1 MGRLGRVTFDFRPK
15 PARKDVNV
23 KFIYSEKET
32 KFCEIFT
39 SLLIAVHTVKTK
51 VKISQNFVAFLEY
64 MNFKEL

>member
-32 KFCEIFT
+32 KFCEIST
-39 SLLIAVHTVKTK
+39 LLLSIVVPVKSK
-51 VKISQNFVAFLEY
+51 VEILQKFCGLLRIYNT
-64 MNFKEL
+64 